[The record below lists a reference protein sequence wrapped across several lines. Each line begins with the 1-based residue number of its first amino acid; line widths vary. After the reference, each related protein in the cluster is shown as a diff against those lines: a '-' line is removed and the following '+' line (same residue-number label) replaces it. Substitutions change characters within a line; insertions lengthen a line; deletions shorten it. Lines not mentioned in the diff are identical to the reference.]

1 MAARQA
7 VLGMEHASFYYGSS
21 RVFEDVS
28 FLLDDARTALVG
40 ENGAGKSTLLK
51 CLTGALEL
59 NAGQVVR
66 SRGLRIGSV
75 PQDVP
80 ADLAGRPVRDV
91 LHDALVRAGLGD
103 DYWRIDVLIDEIGV
117 DPATLDKPFGALSGG
132 WQRLLLI
139 AAAAR
144 LVSPLVTK

>member
-21 RVFEDVS
+21 RVFENVS

-59 NAGQVVR
+59 NAGQVIR

-80 ADLAGRPVRDV
+80 APLAGRPLRDV

-103 DYWRIDVLIDEIGV
+103 DYWRLDVLMDEIV
-117 DPATLDKPFGALSGG
+117 ADPAALDRPFGALSGG
-132 WQRLLLI
+132 WQRLM
-139 AAAAR
+139 
-144 LVSPLVTK
+144 

>member
-7 VLGMEHASFYYGSS
+7 VLGMEHASFYYGSG

-51 CLTGALEL
+51 CLTGGLEL
-59 NAGQVVR
+59 NAGQVIR
-66 SRGLRIGSV
+66 SRGLRIGTV

-80 ADLAGRPVRDV
+80 EGLADRPVRDV
-91 LHDALVRAGLGD
+91 LGNALVRGGIGD
-103 DYWRIDVLIDEIGV
+103 DLWRI
-117 DPATLDKPFGALSGG
+117 
-132 WQRLLLI
+132 
-139 AAAAR
+139 
-144 LVSPLVTK
+144 